1 MFQLLFENK
10 DTTFTKEMIKQATAK
25 LSLDTRGGKQSVG
38 RLLKVRVTFDRK
50 VRYYPVKTKEVLTY
64 AEFSSGRSKNAK
76 AAIEAALPCVAAAS
90 EICSKLGSA
99 FDWNV
104 FESQYRQWYE
114 NNLTVSSVDKT
125 III

>member
-1 MFQLLFENK
+1 MICSHFGTILGQIYIKNPFESTSEGFYR
-10 DTTFTKEMIKQATAK
+10 DACRIQTC
-25 LSLDTRGGKQSVG
+25 
-38 RLLKVRVTFDRK
+38 DRK
-50 VRYYPVKTKEVLTY
+50 VRYSPVKTKEVLTY